1 MDRCV
6 DAVDL
11 VVVWE
16 RLAKAGG
23 RRVPITKKAAAAWA
37 ALAGDIGGGSAGRPR
52 CVRIRRI
59 DVLSVMKARR
69 RRSPP
74 HSQRKTS
81 MWKTRRKRSGHE

>member
-37 ALAGDIGGGSAGRPR
+37 VPWPATSEAGRLEDR
-52 CVRIRRI
+52 GV
-59 DVLSVMKARR
+59 
-69 RRSPP
+69 
-74 HSQRKTS
+74 
-81 MWKTRRKRSGHE
+81 